1 MSEKLGQHY
10 LINKVAGRKIVDALE
25 LESGDVVIEIG
36 PGRGALTFL
45 LAKECAKIGCQI
57 VAIEKDKRLVEILRN
72 TVEIHGNKV
81 EIIHGDVL
89 KILPNLTSRFSP
101 LTSYK
106 LVGNIPYYITGR
118 LLRILSELKEKSRRR
133 RVGTPTEA
141 SGPKLS
147 VLTIQKEVAQRIAA
161 GPPRMNLLAAI
172 IQFWAEPKI
181 LMHLKP
187 KDFSPPPKVDSA
199 IVKLKIKDQ
208 RSKIKDKEYYK
219 FIRIIFKQ
227 PRKTIFN
234 NLRAGLTA
242 DGEALKA
249 RLKKFNLTGA
259 ERPENLDL
267 EKLMALGEY
276 LKTL

>member
-133 RVGTPTEA
+133 R
-141 SGPKLS
+141 
-147 VLTIQKEVAQRIAA
+147 
-161 GPPRMNLLAAI
+161 
-172 IQFWAEPKI
+172 
-181 LMHLKP
+181 
-187 KDFSPPPKVDSA
+187 
-199 IVKLKIKDQ
+199 
-208 RSKIKDKEYYK
+208 
-219 FIRIIFKQ
+219 
-227 PRKTIFN
+227 
-234 NLRAGLTA
+234 
-242 DGEALKA
+242 
-249 RLKKFNLTGA
+249 
-259 ERPENLDL
+259 
-267 EKLMALGEY
+267 
-276 LKTL
+276 